1 MNWAGVG
8 TVLSDTVFNM
18 YEDGTLGCGDACGGV
33 RERFGCP
40 FDVSLWMAAVLIE
53 GGT

>member
-8 TVLSDTVFNM
+8 GALSDTAFNM
-18 YEDGTLGCGDACGGV
+18 YEDDTLGCGDSCGGV
-33 RERFGCP
+33 RETFGCP
-40 FDVSLWMAAVLIE
+40 FDVSLWVAAVLNE